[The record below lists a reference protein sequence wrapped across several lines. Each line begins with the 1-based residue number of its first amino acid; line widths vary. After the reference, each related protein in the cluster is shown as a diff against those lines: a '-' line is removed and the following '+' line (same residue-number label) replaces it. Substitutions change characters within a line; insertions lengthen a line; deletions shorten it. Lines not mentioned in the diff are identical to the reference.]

1 MKYGYFD
8 DKNKEYVITN
18 PYTPVKWINY
28 IGTINFGGFVDHT
41 GGALLCCKD
50 PALNRIT
57 KYLTILPGSEMKG
70 TSLYIRI
77 KEADNSSSLLSPF
90 LIPAMTMLDLYECRV
105 GLQYTKIISELFSI
119 RTETTIFVPA
129 GKKVE
134 IRDIKITNL
143 SDKVCKIDLIPVIEY
158 THFDALKQLTN
169 ADWVPQTMQSK
180 SVKHSGSFIL
190 TQYAFMNKDKITNYF
205 TANKPISSYESDRR
219 IFLGNNEY
227 GSWSNPLALQEE
239 ELSNS
244 EAFRGDNIGALMI
257 HLGKLK
263 PNQSERVI
271 IQTGQTDKIKN
282 AFGQIEFFNVF
293 ENTKKAFDEIK
304 AFWQDHLKTMS
315 VETPDKAFNSM
326 VNIHNPKQCYITKN
340 WSRYLS
346 LYQLGYG
353 SSRGI
358 GYRDS
363 CQDILGVIPFKP
375 VESKVFLI
383 KILSTQKKDGSAM
396 HQFNPLT
403 MEASV
408 GDAAEKKDRPQ
419 YYSDDHLWG
428 IIAACKYIK
437 ESGNFAFLDEVIPFY
452 QSKNEKNPS
461 ENAALLEHLK
471 QAIEFTENNKGKNG
485 IPLLG
490 FADWNDTCNLPSG
503 AESLFTANL
512 YGFALREM
520 IDLLEFINKIEN
532 AEKYKK
538 YYETMKN
545 AVNTKAWD
553 GEWYT
558 RYFDHEGNPIG
569 SAQNDKG
576 KIFVNSQS
584 WAVISGFAERKRAL
598 SAMESVNKH
607 LNTSNG
613 IKVMSP
619 SYNGYDEIKGGISTY
634 PPGAKENGGIF
645 LHTNP
650 WVMIAETMLGNG
662 DRAYQYYNQIN
673 PAAKNDSID
682 VYECEP
688 YCYAQNILSDEHPQ
702 FGLAR
707 NSWLTGTASWAYQAA
722 TEYILGI
729 RAHYNGLIIDPCI
742 PSKWL
747 SFKAVRIFR
756 GKTYNIK
763 LKNPHGI
770 SKGDIHLSVNGNHI
784 KGSIIPL
791 DIQGKTV
798 EVTAEIKTKNY

>member
-375 VESKVFLI
+375 VESKEFLI

-452 QSKNEKNPS
+452 QS
-461 ENAALLEHLK
+461 
-471 QAIEFTENNKGKNG
+471 
-485 IPLLG
+485 
-490 FADWNDTCNLPSG
+490 
-503 AESLFTANL
+503 
-512 YGFALREM
+512 
-520 IDLLEFINKIEN
+520 
-532 AEKYKK
+532 
-538 YYETMKN
+538 
-545 AVNTKAWD
+545 
-553 GEWYT
+553 T
-558 RYFDHEGNPIG
+558 R
-569 SAQNDKG
+569 Q
-576 KIFVNSQS
+576 
-584 WAVISGFAERKRAL
+584 
-598 SAMESVNKH
+598 
-607 LNTSNG
+607 
-613 IKVMSP
+613 
-619 SYNGYDEIKGGISTY
+619 
-634 PPGAKENGGIF
+634 
-645 LHTNP
+645 
-650 WVMIAETMLGNG
+650 
-662 DRAYQYYNQIN
+662 
-673 PAAKNDSID
+673 
-682 VYECEP
+682 
-688 YCYAQNILSDEHPQ
+688 PQ
-702 FGLAR
+702 L
-707 NSWLTGTASWAYQAA
+707 
-722 TEYILGI
+722 
-729 RAHYNGLIIDPCI
+729 
-742 PSKWL
+742 
-747 SFKAVRIFR
+747 
-756 GKTYNIK
+756 
-763 LKNPHGI
+763 
-770 SKGDIHLSVNGNHI
+770 
-784 KGSIIPL
+784 
-791 DIQGKTV
+791 
-798 EVTAEIKTKNY
+798 

>member
-41 GGALLCCKD
+41 GGALICCGD

-57 KYLTILPGSEMKG
+57 RYITILPGSEIKG
-70 TSLYIRI
+70 TSLYIKI
-77 KEADNSSSLLSPF
+77 KEPDGSFTLLSPF
-90 LIPAMTMLDLYECRV
+90 LIPTMTRLELYECRV
-105 GLQYTKIISELFSI
+105 GLQYTKIISELLSI
-119 RTETTIFVPA
+119 RTEVTIFVPI
-129 GKKVE
+129 GKKTE

-143 SDKVCKIDLIPVIEY
+143 SDKPREIDLIPVVEY

-180 SVKHSGSFIL
+180 AVNHSDNYIL
-190 TQYAFMNKDKITNYF
+190 TQYAFMNKDVITNYF
-205 TANKPISSYESDRR
+205 TTNKTISSFETDRR

-227 GSWSNPLALQEE
+227 GSWSNPLALQKK

-244 EAFRGDNIGALMI
+244 EAYRGDNIGALMM
-257 HLGKLK
+257 HLGELK
-263 PNQSERVI
+263 PNQSERLI
-271 IQTGQTDKIKN
+271 IQLGQTNKIEN
-282 AFGQIEFFNVF
+282 AINHIEFFNIP
-293 ENTKKAFDEIK
+293 ENVDKAFNEIK
-304 AFWQDHLKTMS
+304 AFWTDHLKALF
-315 VETPDKAFNSM
+315 VATPDSAFNSM
-326 VNIHNPKQCYITKN
+326 INIHNPKQCYITKN

-353 SSRGI
+353 ASRGI

-363 CQDILGVIPFKP
+363 CQDILAVIPFKP
-375 VESKVFLI
+375 AESKEFLT
-383 KILSTQKKDGSAM
+383 KILSTQRKDGSAM
-396 HQFNPLT
+396 HQFNPLS

-437 ESGNFAFLDEVIPFY
+437 ESGDFAYLDEVIPFY
-452 QSKNEKNPS
+452 QFKNDESPEEKGS
-461 ENAALLEHLK
+461 LLEHLK
-471 QAIEFTENNKGKNG
+471 RAIEFTEHNKGRNG

-490 FADWNDTCNLPSG
+490 FADWNDTCNLPAG

-512 YGFALREM
+512 FGLALKE
-520 IDLLEFINKIEN
+520 IIALLEFINDSET

-538 YYETMKN
+538 YYDTIKN

-553 GEWYT
+553 GEWYI
-558 RYFDHEGNPIG
+558 RYLDHEGNTIG
-569 SAQNDKG
+569 SNKNDKG
-576 KIFVNSQS
+576 KIFVNAQS
-584 WAVISGFAERKRAL
+584 WAVISGFADSEKAK

-607 LNTSNG
+607 LSTSNG

-619 SYNGYDEIKGGISTY
+619 SYNGYDEIKGGITTY

-650 WVMIAETMLGNG
+650 WVMIAETLLGNG

-682 VYECEP
+682 IYECEP

-729 RAHYNGLIIDPCI
+729 RASYNGLIIDPCI
-742 PSKWL
+742 PSKWAG
-747 SFKAVRIFR
+747 FKSVRIFR
-756 GKTYNIK
+756 GKTYNIEV
-763 LKNPHGI
+763 KNPQNI
-770 SKGDIHLSVNGNHI
+770 SKGKIHLTVDGKPIEGN
-784 KGSIIPL
+784 IIPL
-791 DIQGKTV
+791 NLEEKNIDV
-798 EVTAEIKTKNY
+798 LAEIKE